1 MISTL
6 RPENTNRNVNKCS
19 VTRGFDFVFGFL
31 GVSGIVNIVKHEL
44 VCNIHT
50 ILLSITI
57 IDLFFFFFRYISYY
71 SRNIKIMF
79 HDTRF
84 DSSY

>member
-1 MISTL
+1 MTLQTRYFRRICPACVISTL

-57 IDLFFFFFRYISYY
+57 IDLFFFFSDI
-71 SRNIKIMF
+71 
-79 HDTRF
+79 
-84 DSSY
+84 